1 MRSLSPRYGRI
12 AHIPPITSNLEPI
25 IKPTLC
31 NLNTIRL
38 RKSPSIINFN
48 LPKSIPNFKPAKMS
62 THSSKN
68 IYSFAA
74 NSTQGIIKKINEDRV
89 SIILNFKREPY
100 IDPLE
105 YWPHISLFGI
115 FDGHGGTG
123 CAEFLKNNLYNY
135 IIKNK
140 QLLTDSKEAIM
151 DAFLAAEANF
161 ITYSEAQSK
170 IDKSGSCALIVLL
183 IGLFITRDRTCYVA
197 NVGDSRAIM
206 SQQGGVIIK
215 QITTDHK
222 PGDEAETK
230 RIKAYGGTI
239 YRSFQL
245 LEIRPP
251 KEVYYHSEYI
261 LVGYQFRAQ

>member
-1 MRSLSPRYGRI
+1 MKSKSHLPTYTIQPGNTLMRSLSPRYGRI
-12 AHIPPITSNLEPI
+12 AHMPSISSNLEPI
-25 IKPTLC
+25 AIKPVLSSV
-31 NLNTIRL
+31 NTNIRL

-48 LPKSIPNFKPAKMS
+48 IPKTIPNFKPAKMS
-62 THSSKN
+62 SHSCKN
-68 IYSFAA
+68 IHSFAA

-100 IDPLE
+100 VDQLE

-115 FDGHGGTG
+115 FDGHGGIG

-140 QLLTDSKEAIM
+140 QLLCDSKEAIM
-151 DAFLAAEANF
+151 DAFLTAEANF
-161 ITYSEAQSK
+161 ITISESQSK
-170 IDKSGSCALIVLL
+170 IDKSGSCSLIVLL
-183 IGLFITRDRTCYVA
+183 IGILITRDRTCYVA

-206 SQQGGVIIK
+206 SLQNGTIIK
-215 QITTDHK
+215 QITSDHK

-239 YRSFQL
+239 YR
-245 LEIRPP
+245 
-251 KEVYYHSEYI
+251 
-261 LVGYQFRAQ
+261 